1 MNDFFLCNTSDMEVN
16 SSRPFVLPDGTT
28 IVLFYTKSGY
38 YAVENRCPHAGASL
52 VEGRIKKDILMCVWH
67 GWKFNLKTKACL
79 TDPDARLKAFSLNIK
94 GGKIYLRLNADFA
107 RE

>member
-16 SSRPFVLPDGTT
+16 SSRPFVLPNGNVV
-28 IVLFYTKSGY
+28 VLFYTNSGY

-67 GWKFNLKTKACL
+67 GWKFNLKTKKCL
-79 TDPDARLKAFSLNIK
+79 THPNSRLKTFSLKID
-94 GGKIYLRLNADFA
+94 GGKIYLRLNAECE
-107 RE
+107 R